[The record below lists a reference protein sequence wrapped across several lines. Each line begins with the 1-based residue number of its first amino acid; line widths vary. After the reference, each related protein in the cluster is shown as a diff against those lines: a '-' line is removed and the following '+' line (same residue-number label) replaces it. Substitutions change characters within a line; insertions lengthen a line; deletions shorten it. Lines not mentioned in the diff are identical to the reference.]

1 MNKTNSA
8 SFMKG
13 GRSRIKFKIGKKKI
27 HFIKKY
33 LKIGQEIKSQE
44 LNKMSSKNMYGF
56 AIDKEAV
63 EFIYHW

>member
-44 LNKMSSKNMYGF
+44 LNKMSSKTM
-56 AIDKEAV
+56 
-63 EFIYHW
+63 